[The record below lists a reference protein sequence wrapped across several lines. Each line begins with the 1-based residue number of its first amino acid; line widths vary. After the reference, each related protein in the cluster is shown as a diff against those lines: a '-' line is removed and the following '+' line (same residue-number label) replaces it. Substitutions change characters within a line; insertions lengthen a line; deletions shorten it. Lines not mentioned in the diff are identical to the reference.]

1 MENKTQILTDL
12 AEIYRRWRE
21 LLENLNEEQVT
32 QPVEPSNWTVKD
44 VVAHLWFWQQAT
56 VARVEAALQDREP
69 DYPEWW
75 ELFGP
80 DPNEDVDRTNAWNY
94 LKSLEKPWPLVYS
107 DWYAQF
113 GHYLE
118 LAKQVPEDDL
128 LTPGRYA
135 WMGQYALSAS
145 SLGTLDHHRE
155 HYDDVY
161 NWLKEHGN
169 L

>member
-12 AEIYRRWRE
+12 AEIYRQWQE
-21 LLENLNEEQVT
+21 LLASLSEEQVT

-44 VVAHLWFWQQAT
+44 LVAHLWFWQQAT
-56 VARVEAALQDREP
+56 VARMEAALEDREP

-75 ELFGP
+75 ELFSP

-94 LKSLEKPWPLVYS
+94 HKSLEKSWPVVYS
-107 DWYAQF
+107 DWKTQF

-118 LAKQVPEDDL
+118 LARHIPEDDL
-128 LTPGRYA
+128 FTPGRYS
-135 WMGQYALSAS
+135 WMGENALSAS

-155 HYDDVY
+155 HYAEV
-161 NWLKEHGN
+161 NEWLKEHGN